1 MKLIWYLISVLLIF
15 LILISNP
22 KSTNL
27 GGFSGEGNIVSTT
40 RSSQRTLQILIAF
53 NILLFLLLTIW
64 LLIPSVI

>member
-40 RSSQRTLQILIAF
+40 RSSQRTVQILIAL

-64 LLIPSVI
+64 LLIHSVI